1 MAAIL
6 TGPVAGVDEVGRGP
20 LAGPVVVAAMILRRP
35 LAGLADSKQLSE
47 ARRRELDAAIRA
59 NAQVALAAASVAEI
73 ERFNILGATMLAMR
87 RAVLRLGVRP
97 CLVLVDG
104 NRAPRL
110 DLPVRCVVGGDA
122 TVPEI
127 SAASIVA
134 KVARDRL
141 MARLGER
148 YPGYGF
154 ERNAGYW
161 RPEHVVAIRKLGPT
175 PEHRLSFNVRGSA
188 EAVAAPAPARRRA
201 QRSAPW
207 RELPAQEKAAHL
219 LEKITIADRAWTDEP
234 RRQRETRSAY
244 IRRVLLGETESTEGP

>member
-20 LAGPVVVAAMILRRP
+20 LAGPVVVAAVILRRP

-97 CLVLVDG
+97 SLVLVDG
-104 NRAPRL
+104 NRPPRL

-134 KVARDRL
+134 KVARDALMVRL
-141 MARLGER
+141 ARR
-148 YPGYGF
+148 HPGYGW
-154 ERNAGYW
+154 ERNAGY
-161 RPEHVVAIRKLGPT
+161 GT
-175 PEHRLSFNVRGSA
+175 PEHLAALHRLGVNCHHRKSFAPCALIVRPAGT
-188 EAVAAPAPARRRA
+188 AA
-201 QRSAPW
+201 
-207 RELPAQEKAAHL
+207 
-219 LEKITIADRAWTDEP
+219 
-234 RRQRETRSAY
+234 
-244 IRRVLLGETESTEGP
+244 

>member
-6 TGPVAGVDEVGRGP
+6 TGPVAGVDEVGRG
-20 LAGPVVVAAMILRRP
+20 AGRARGGGRRDP
-35 LAGLADSKQLSE
+35 APALGGTGRLQELSE
-47 ARRRELDAAIRA
+47 ARRRELDTAIRA

-134 KVARDRL
+134 KVARDALMVRL
-141 MARLGER
+141 ARR
-148 YPGYGF
+148 HPGYGW
-154 ERNAGYW
+154 ERNAGY
-161 RPEHVVAIRKLGPT
+161 GT
-175 PEHRLSFNVRGSA
+175 PEHLAALHRLGVNCHHRKSFAPCALIVRTAGT
-188 EAVAAPAPARRRA
+188 AA
-201 QRSAPW
+201 
-207 RELPAQEKAAHL
+207 
-219 LEKITIADRAWTDEP
+219 
-234 RRQRETRSAY
+234 
-244 IRRVLLGETESTEGP
+244 

>member
-6 TGPVAGVDEVGRGP
+6 RGQVAGVDEVGRGP
-20 LAGPVVVAAMILRRP
+20 LAGPVVVAAVILRRP

-59 NAQVALAAASVAEI
+59 NAHVALAAASVAEI

-97 CLVLVDG
+97 SLVLVDG
-104 NRAPRL
+104 NRPPRL

-134 KVARDRL
+134 KVARDALMVRL
-141 MARLGER
+141 ARR
-148 YPGYGF
+148 HPGYGW
-154 ERNAGYW
+154 ERNAGY
-161 RPEHVVAIRKLGPT
+161 GT
-175 PEHRLSFNVRGSA
+175 PEHLAALHRLGVNCHHRKSFAPCALIVRPAGT
-188 EAVAAPAPARRRA
+188 AA
-201 QRSAPW
+201 
-207 RELPAQEKAAHL
+207 
-219 LEKITIADRAWTDEP
+219 
-234 RRQRETRSAY
+234 
-244 IRRVLLGETESTEGP
+244 